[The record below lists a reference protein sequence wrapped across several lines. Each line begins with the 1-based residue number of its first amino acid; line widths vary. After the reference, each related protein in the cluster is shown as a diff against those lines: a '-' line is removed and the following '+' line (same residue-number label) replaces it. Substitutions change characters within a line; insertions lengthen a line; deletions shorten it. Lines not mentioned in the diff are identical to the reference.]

1 MFKEIDLW
9 ENEPLLSKEA
19 MSMKEFEALLD
30 TVSFEE
36 EFEAATKT
44 STAAELIEKQI
55 RSYGA
60 TTYKEAI
67 RDYENNYGKIE
78 HWKVDPSK
86 ADSNDKS
93 FFKFTLHCYN
103 KYKSSIPKEKN
114 IPAHWAKYFTSKN
127 AKEMK
132 PFGDFGLYHEVEG
145 ITVEDIYADQIE
157 MLFATRTDCVKP
169 SSLYNEAVTVL
180 EARAQEVIGHSLL
193 DDHDYKWA
201 LCAIIANG
209 ALGIYNEIL
218 TVQWLKDN
226 YEDATTIVE
235 RAPGEY
241 ENTGVDAL
249 FRDSKT
255 GEVTKRISIK
265 CGNAF
270 TLRTFQNFQY
280 LYGKT
285 NVDAY
290 AGFRYSIDDAKLIE
304 AVDVPKP

>member
-9 ENEPLLSKEA
+9 ENEPLLSNNA
-19 MSMKEFEALLD
+19 IGIDAFTEALD
-30 TVSFEE
+30 SVSWEDDFEPAPT
-36 EFEAATKT
+36 FNHMD
-44 STAAELIEKQI
+44 LINEWIKG
-55 RSYGA
+55 YGA
-60 TTYKEAI
+60 TTYQEAL
-67 RDYENNYGKIE
+67 RDYKANYGDIK
-78 HWKVDPSK
+78 HWQVDPSK
-86 ADSNDKS
+86 ADQNNQS

-103 KYKSSIPKEKN
+103 KYKSSIPKDKN
-114 IPAHWAKYFTSKN
+114 IPAHWSRYFTSKS

-132 PFGDFGLYHEVEG
+132 PFGDFGQYHEIED

-157 MLFATRTDCVKP
+157 MLFATRDDCAQP
-169 SSLYNEAVTVL
+169 SSLYKEAVKIL
-180 EARAQEVIGHSLL
+180 EARGQEVVGHSLL
-193 DDHDYKWA
+193 EYNDYRWA

-209 ALGIYNEIL
+209 ALGIYREIL

-226 YEDATTIVE
+226 YDDKETLVI

-249 FRDSKT
+249 FLDRKT

-270 TLRTFQNFQY
+270 TMRTFQTFQY
-280 LYGKT
+280 TYNKT

-290 AGFRYSIDDAKLIE
+290 AGFRYSIEDAELIE
-304 AVDVPKP
+304 AYNIPKP